1 MTQLLDRRRR
11 KERTKMNKILVVD
24 DDQGIRMLYA
34 DELTDEGYNV
44 VTCGD
49 GSRLMEFIK
58 EERPDL
64 VVMDMKL
71 GKHDGVDLL
80 QDMRNAFDRLPVIL
94 CTAYPSL
101 RHHWKSLVADGYV
114 VKSSDLSELK
124 LKIGKALDG
133 KNKLVS
139 FESQIHREGIIT
151 TSAKKTGLPCRKPR

>member
-1 MTQLLDRRRR
+1 MPGVAQ
-11 KERTKMNKILVVD
+11 KTKGGAKVNKILVID
-24 DDQGIRMLYA
+24 DDQGVQMLYA

-71 GKHDGVDLL
+71 GKYDGVDLL
-80 QDMRNAFDRLPVIL
+80 QDIRKAFDQLPVIL
-94 CTAYPSL
+94 CTAYPSV
-101 RHHWKSLVADGYV
+101 RHDVKSIAADDYV
-114 VKSSDLSELK
+114 LKSSDLSELK

-133 KNKLVS
+133 RKKHVS
-139 FESQIHREGIIT
+139 FDGQRHGEEVERTPLQQIDIPWKDTR
-151 TSAKKTGLPCRKPR
+151 

>member
-1 MTQLLDRRRR
+1 
-11 KERTKMNKILVVD
+11 MNKILVID
-24 DDQGIRMLYA
+24 DDQGVQMLYA

-71 GKHDGVDLL
+71 GKYDGVDLL
-80 QDMRNAFDRLPVIL
+80 QDIRKAFDQLPVIL
-94 CTAYPSL
+94 CTAYPSV
-101 RHHWKSLVADGYV
+101 RHDLKSIAADDYV
-114 VKSSDLSELK
+114 LKSSDLSELK

-133 KNKLVS
+133 RKKDIS
-139 FESQIHREGIIT
+139 FDGQRHRQEVKT
-151 TSAKKTGLPCRKPR
+151 TPIKPIDLPWRDTR

>member
-1 MTQLLDRRRR
+1 
-11 KERTKMNKILVVD
+11 MNKILVVD

-80 QDMRNAFDRLPVIL
+80 QDIRNAFDHLPVIL
-94 CTAYPSL
+94 CTAYPSF

-124 LKIGKALDG
+124 LKIGKALDERQ
-133 KNKLVS
+133 KAVS
-139 FESQIHREGIIT
+139 FESRSHREET
-151 TSAKKTGLPCRKPR
+151 KTSPTKQTGLPRRKPR